1 MYGHVPALLI
11 TTWNNK
17 VIGYMQKELDRD
29 VTRKGHAASKHRLTD
44 ISHHFL
50 SNENERLPAWKN
62 TFIIPVL
69 LSSKNDDYIVYELD
83 KMFNKQKR
91 TSMVLNIEAS
101 LNEMGSLQA
110 IIPKNNEEHTEHK
123 PEKALPDF
131 CLIPVTS
138 TSSTLALQSDRLI
151 IAVHSSLPGVR
162 AAYNQLAFL
171 ATLETDFNVCV
182 IMIGAKS
189 TKEAKRF
196 FRFLNDSSE
205 SFLALELECGG
216 FLLEDSEGIIPTK
229 EDDQEIATNLQ
240 DVAQGILSDL
250 SSGKGRTVVR
260 EGDST
265 HLPSPPGV
273 SLYLT

>member
-1 MYGHVPALLI
+1 
-11 TTWNNK
+11 
-17 VIGYMQKELDRD
+17 MQKELDRD
-29 VTRKGHAASKHRLTD
+29 AAGKGHTASKHRLTD

-91 TSMVLNIEAS
+91 SSMVLNIEAS
-101 LNEMGSLQA
+101 LNEMGSLKA
-110 IIPKNNEEHTEHK
+110 LIPKNNGEHSERKADH
-123 PEKALPDF
+123 ALPDF

-205 SFLALELECGG
+205 SFLALQLECGG
-216 FLLEDSEGIIPTK
+216 FLLEDSEGIIPTRD
-229 EDDQEIATNLQ
+229 DDQEIATTLQ

-250 SSGKGRTVVR
+250 SNGKGRTAVK
-260 EGDST
+260 EDSST
-265 HLPSPPGV
+265 HLPSPSGV

>member
-1 MYGHVPALLI
+1 
-11 TTWNNK
+11 
-17 VIGYMQKELDRD
+17 MQKELEREAGIKRP
-29 VTRKGHAASKHRLTD
+29 VASKHRLTD

-50 SNENERLPAWKN
+50 SNENDRLPAWKH

-83 KMFNKQKR
+83 KMFNKQNR
-91 TSMVLNIEAS
+91 SSMVLNIEAS
-101 LNEMGSLQA
+101 LNEMGSLAPLIQ
-110 IIPKNNEEHTEHK
+110 KNNTDAPAGSDEQK
-123 PEKALPDF
+123 LPDF

-171 ATLETDFNVCV
+171 ATLETNFNVCV

-189 TKEAKRF
+189 TSEAKRF
-196 FRFLNDSSE
+196 FRFLCDSSE

-216 FLLEDSEGIIPTK
+216 FLLEDSEGIVPTRD
-229 EDDQEIATNLQ
+229 ENQEVATSLQ
-240 DVAQGILSDL
+240 DVATGILSDL
-250 SSGKGRTVVR
+250 TKGKGRQVSD
-260 EGDST
+260 DSGT
-265 HLPSPPGV
+265 TSLPAPHGASV
-273 SLYLT
+273 YLT

>member
-1 MYGHVPALLI
+1 MQ
-11 TTWNNK
+11 NK
-17 VIGYMQKELDRD
+17 LEKNGGPNGPV
-29 VTRKGHAASKHRLTD
+29 ASKHRLTD

-50 SNENERLPAWKN
+50 SDENERLPAWKS

-91 TSMVLNIEAS
+91 SSMVLNIEAS
-101 LNEMGSLQA
+101 LNEMGSLA
-110 IIPKNNEEHTEHK
+110 TLFPKNSEDVSADDTDQS
-123 PEKALPDF
+123 LPDF

-171 ATLETDFNVCV
+171 ASLETDFNVCV

-189 TKEAKRF
+189 TTDAKRF
-196 FRFLNDSSE
+196 FRFLCDSSE

-216 FLLEDSEGIIPTK
+216 FLLEDSEGIVPTQ
-229 EDDQEIATNLQ
+229 DDQDIATNLQ
-240 DVAQGILSDL
+240 DVAKGILSDL
-250 SSGKGRTVVR
+250 SKGKGRSVAR
-260 EGDST
+260 ESGSSS
-265 HLPSPPGV
+265 LPAPSGA

>member
-1 MYGHVPALLI
+1 MR
-11 TTWNNK
+11 N
-17 VIGYMQKELDRD
+17 ELDRNA
-29 VTRKGHAASKHRLTD
+29 RPNGPAASKHRLTD

-50 SNENERLPAWKN
+50 SDENERLPAWKS

-83 KMFNKQKR
+83 KMFNKQNKS
-91 TSMVLNIEAS
+91 SMVLNIEAS
-101 LNEMGSLQA
+101 LNEMGSLA
-110 IIPKNNEEHTEHK
+110 SLFPKNNEADASLASSEQS
-123 PEKALPDF
+123 LPDF

-171 ATLETDFNVCV
+171 ASLETDFNVCV

-189 TKEAKRF
+189 TSEAKRF
-196 FRFLNDSSE
+196 FRFLCDSSE

-216 FLLEDSEGIIPTK
+216 FLLEDSDGIVPTK
-229 EDDQEIATNLQ
+229 EDEQDIATNLQ
-240 DVAQGILSDL
+240 DVAKGILNDL
-250 SSGKGRTVVR
+250 SSGKRSTVNDN
-260 EGDST
+260 GST
-265 HLPSPPGV
+265 SLPAPSGV

>member
-1 MYGHVPALLI
+1 
-11 TTWNNK
+11 
-17 VIGYMQKELDRD
+17 MQKEIERNA
-29 VTRKGHAASKHRLTD
+29 TRNGPVASKHRLTD

-50 SNENERLPAWKN
+50 SDENERLPAWKN

-91 TSMVLNIEAS
+91 SSMVLNIEAS
-101 LNEMGSLQA
+101 LNEMGSLAALFPRKSEDLSEQT
-110 IIPKNNEEHTEHK
+110 KNQT
-123 PEKALPDF
+123 LPDF

-182 IMIGAKS
+182 IMIGAKTTS
-189 TKEAKRF
+189 EAKRF
-196 FRFLNDSSE
+196 FRFI
-205 SFLALELECGG
+205 
-216 FLLEDSEGIIPTK
+216 LLFKS
-229 EDDQEIATNLQ
+229 
-240 DVAQGILSDL
+240 
-250 SSGKGRTVVR
+250 
-260 EGDST
+260 
-265 HLPSPPGV
+265 
-273 SLYLT
+273 

>member
-1 MYGHVPALLI
+1 
-11 TTWNNK
+11 
-17 VIGYMQKELDRD
+17 MQKDLERE
-29 VTRKGHAASKHRLTD
+29 TAKKGPVASKHRLTD

-83 KMFNKQKR
+83 KMFNRQKR
-91 TSMVLNIEAS
+91 SSMVLNIEAS
-101 LNEMGSLQA
+101 LNEMGSLA
-110 IIPKNNEEHTEHK
+110 SLFPKNSEDPSAEAADQT
-123 PEKALPDF
+123 LPDF

-171 ATLETDFNVCV
+171 ASLETDFNVCV
-182 IMIGAKS
+182 IMIGAK
-189 TKEAKRF
+189 TTRDAKRF
-196 FRFLNDSSE
+196 FRFLYDSSE

-216 FLLEDSEGIIPTK
+216 FLLEDSEGIVPTK
-229 EDDQEIATNLQ
+229 DDDQDIATNLQ

-250 SSGKGRTVVR
+250 SKGKGR
-260 EGDST
+260 ST
-265 HLPSPPGV
+265 AGEDDTSPSLPALSGA

>member
-1 MYGHVPALLI
+1 
-11 TTWNNK
+11 
-17 VIGYMQKELDRD
+17 MQKDINTDARPNRS
-29 VTRKGHAASKHRLTD
+29 VASKHRLTD

-83 KMFNKQKR
+83 KVFNKQKR
-91 TSMVLNIEAS
+91 SCMVLNIEAS
-101 LNEMGSLQA
+101 LNEMDSLA
-110 IIPKNNEEHTEHK
+110 PIIAANNKENAENENADQ
-123 PEKALPDF
+123 PLPDF

-138 TSSTLALQSDRLI
+138 TSTTLALQSDRLI

-171 ATLETDFNVCV
+171 ASLETDFNVCV
-182 IMIGAKS
+182 IMIGARS
-189 TKEAKRF
+189 ISDAKRF
-196 FRFLNDSSE
+196 FQFLCDSAD

-216 FLLEDSEGIIPTK
+216 FLLQDSDGIVPTK
-229 EDDQEIATNLQ
+229 DDDEDVATNLK
-240 DVAQGILSDL
+240 DVAKGILSDL
-250 SSGKGRTVVR
+250 STKNQRSNVDPT
-260 EGDST
+260 ST
-265 HLPSPPGV
+265 SLPSPTSS